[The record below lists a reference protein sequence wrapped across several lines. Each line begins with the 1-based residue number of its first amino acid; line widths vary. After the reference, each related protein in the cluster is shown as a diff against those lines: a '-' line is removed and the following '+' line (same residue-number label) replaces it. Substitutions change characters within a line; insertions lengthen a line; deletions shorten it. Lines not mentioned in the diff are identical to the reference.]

1 MVRGHTEEVRA
12 PFTILDCPQQHLMS
26 TSQLITICHPV
37 IMAVKFFGQRTMF
50 DNGKAP
56 HVHNK
61 SIMCNFISIQ
71 SILLS
76 HCELNTFYSFFFLP
90 LATKLTSRFL
100 YPVSIWKNCIG
111 KKGGFSFNK
120 LRLSSAC
127 GKGM

>member
-76 HCELNTFYSFFFLP
+76 HCELNTFYSFFFFAFSYKAHLSFFISCKH
-90 LATKLTSRFL
+90 LEKLYWEERWLLF
-100 YPVSIWKNCIG
+100 
-111 KKGGFSFNK
+111 
-120 LRLSSAC
+120 
-127 GKGM
+127 